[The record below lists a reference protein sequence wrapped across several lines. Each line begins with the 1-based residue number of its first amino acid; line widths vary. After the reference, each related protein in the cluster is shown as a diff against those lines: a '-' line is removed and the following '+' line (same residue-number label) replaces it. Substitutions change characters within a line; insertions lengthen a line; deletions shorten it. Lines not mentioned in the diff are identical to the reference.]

1 MSDGTEFKHVNFYE
15 LIKLIEEDRI
25 VLPDFQRGF
34 VWKDKNKQKALIA
47 SVLTKLPI
55 GTILLLEIEK
65 NTYGCKKIG
74 FKNRKPD
81 IPDDQNK
88 VLALLDGQQR
98 VTVLTS
104 FFSNELYVIGDSSEF
119 VSPSLKRRYFLR
131 CPKIKDLLDKK
142 DLFGARKLIAPEEIQ
157 KSQNQYPDY
166 STDEIISYIACI
178 DNIKYKEII
187 YEDISNV
194 NIDNLIEFCTSSSE
208 TNDGY
213 LIPLYYLYG
222 AANKSNMNH
231 RKRLE
236 KIIERIAEKYKNE
249 IIDLL
254 KTQGEIR
261 DFIITECFEE
271 TEDGKAIA
279 EDIKSALVTELQNED
294 SDIYIK
300 LTELL
305 QNRSTQW
312 ARDISEF
319 LESCVLKLELYKI
332 EVNQANILRAIDIY
346 QNLNLGGKALDIF
359 DLILARAAIQSDN
372 ENLLDVVKGCLIEN
386 HIQDYK
392 AFVKDCAPKIQTE
405 YNSYLDNQTEYSAA
419 MQLGAWNQIENELAV
434 SFCKALMSVTG
445 TLYHFWN
452 DESEQVIFADDRV
465 KAFTSKVTK
474 SEYLLKIE
482 PEKIDP
488 LIRLACK
495 GLDRACIFLQLR
507 CGIRSVTEIQYKLV
521 FVILAVI
528 FSKDDWFHN
537 KKVCDYLEAWY
548 WGSIFSG
555 SFKIEQ
561 NAAFQDNLKNILQL
575 LNEVEKEPVAKPEY
589 IINICNK
596 TFCDDKFANEE
607 ILLVDNQFVEPEEIL
622 KKSICHFYLAKT
634 YSDILKNN
642 ANDKYKQKQNSVFSE
657 CKNGE
662 TLQYHHIMPIG
673 ELGTIYK
680 DIDKK
685 LNESGR
691 KDRSNKYNSPLNFM
705 LISSLANRLILN
717 SPLSYYIKFCDNSPL
732 TEMGIQQGITDS
744 NIKDT
749 NKEIDKMLHKRY
761 QKLCSDLRS
770 LYAEKLG
777 VSETELEDF
786 FEKSRSKRTDLD

>member
-1 MSDGTEFKHVNFYE
+1 MSDGTEFKQVNFYE

-47 SVLTKLPI
+47 SLLTKLPI
-55 GTILLLEIEK
+55 GTIMLLYIEK
-65 NTYGCKKIG
+65 NTNGCKKIG

-575 LNEVEKEPVAKPEY
+575 LNVVEKEPVAKPEY

-717 SPLSYYIKFCDNSPL
+717 SPLSYYIKFCDNTPL

-786 FEKSRSKRTDLD
+786 FDKSRSKRTDLD

>member
-1 MSDGTEFKHVNFYE
+1 MSDGTEFKQVNIYE

>member
-1 MSDGTEFKHVNFYE
+1 MSDGTEFKQVNFYE

-528 FSKDDWFHN
+528 FSKDDWFYN

-575 LNEVEKEPVAKPEY
+575 LNEVEKESVAKPEY

-657 CKNGE
+657 CKME
-662 TLQYHHIMPIG
+662 
-673 ELGTIYK
+673 
-680 DIDKK
+680 
-685 LNESGR
+685 
-691 KDRSNKYNSPLNFM
+691 
-705 LISSLANRLILN
+705 
-717 SPLSYYIKFCDNSPL
+717 
-732 TEMGIQQGITDS
+732 
-744 NIKDT
+744 
-749 NKEIDKMLHKRY
+749 
-761 QKLCSDLRS
+761 KLCNIITLCQ
-770 LYAEKLG
+770 
-777 VSETELEDF
+777 SEN
-786 FEKSRSKRTDLD
+786 

>member
-1 MSDGTEFKHVNFYE
+1 MSDGTEFKQVNFYE

-434 SFCKALMSVTG
+434 SFCKALRSVTG

-575 LNEVEKEPVAKPEY
+575 LNEVEKESVAKPEY

-717 SPLSYYIKFCDNSPL
+717 SPLSYYIKFCDNTPL

>member
-1 MSDGTEFKHVNFYE
+1 MENQRLDFGEIVRK
-15 LIKLIEEDRI
+15 IAEDKML
-25 VLPDFQRGF
+25 LPDFQRGF

-575 LNEVEKEPVAKPEY
+575 LNEVEKEPIAKPEY

>member
-1 MSDGTEFKHVNFYE
+1 MSDGTEFKQVNFYE

-208 TNDGY
+208 TNEGY

-254 KTQGEIR
+254 KIQGGIR

-271 TEDGKAIA
+271 TEDGKEIA
-279 EDIKSALVTELQNED
+279 EDIKSAPVTELQNEN

-386 HIQDYK
+386 HIEDYK

-419 MQLGAWNQIENELAV
+419 MQLGAWNQMENELAV

-452 DESEQVIFADDRV
+452 NESKQVLFAEDRV

-521 FVILAVI
+521 FAILAVI
-528 FSKDDWFHN
+528 FSRDDWFHN

-575 LNEVEKEPVAKPEY
+575 LNKVEKEPAAKPEY

-657 CKNGE
+657 CTNGE

-732 TEMGIQQGITDS
+732 TEMGIEGITDS

-761 QKLCSDLRS
+761 RKLCADLKS
-770 LYAEKLG
+770 MYAEKLG
-777 VSETELEDF
+777 VSETELADF
-786 FEKSRSKRTDLD
+786 FEKSKSKRTDLD

>member
-1 MSDGTEFKHVNFYE
+1 MSDGTEFKQVNFYE

-119 VSPSLKRRYFLR
+119 VSSSLKRRYFLR

-575 LNEVEKEPVAKPEY
+575 LNEVEKESVAKPEY

-717 SPLSYYIKFCDNSPL
+717 SPLSYYIKFCDNTPL

>member
-1 MSDGTEFKHVNFYE
+1 MSDGTEFKQVNFYE

-642 ANDKYKQKQNSVFSE
+642 ANDKYKQKQNSVFQS
-657 CKNGE
+657 
-662 TLQYHHIMPIG
+662 
-673 ELGTIYK
+673 
-680 DIDKK
+680 
-685 LNESGR
+685 
-691 KDRSNKYNSPLNFM
+691 
-705 LISSLANRLILN
+705 A
-717 SPLSYYIKFCDNSPL
+717 
-732 TEMGIQQGITDS
+732 
-744 NIKDT
+744 
-749 NKEIDKMLHKRY
+749 KME
-761 QKLCSDLRS
+761 KLCNIITLCQ
-770 LYAEKLG
+770 
-777 VSETELEDF
+777 SEN
-786 FEKSRSKRTDLD
+786 

>member
-1 MSDGTEFKHVNFYE
+1 MSDGTEFKQVNFYE

-575 LNEVEKEPVAKPEY
+575 LNEVEKESVAKPEY

-662 TLQYHHIMPIG
+662 TLQYHHIIPIG

-717 SPLSYYIKFCDNSPL
+717 SPLSYYIKFCDNTPL

>member
-1 MSDGTEFKHVNFYE
+1 MSDGTEFKQVNFYE

-346 QNLNLGGKALDIF
+346 QNFNLGGKALDIF

-657 CKNGE
+657 CKNGV

>member
-1 MSDGTEFKHVNFYE
+1 MSDGTEFKQVNFYE

-575 LNEVEKEPVAKPEY
+575 LNEVEKESVAKPEY

>member
-1 MSDGTEFKHVNFYE
+1 MSDGTEFKQVNFYE

-528 FSKDDWFHN
+528 FSKDDWFYN

-575 LNEVEKEPVAKPEY
+575 LNEVEKESVAKPEY

-717 SPLSYYIKFCDNSPL
+717 SPLSYYIKFCDNTPL

>member
-1 MSDGTEFKHVNFYE
+1 MSDGTEFKQVNFYE

-305 QNRSTQW
+305 QNRSTKW

-575 LNEVEKEPVAKPEY
+575 LNEVEKESVAKPEY

-717 SPLSYYIKFCDNSPL
+717 SPLSYYIKFCDNTPL

>member
-1 MSDGTEFKHVNFYE
+1 MSDGTEFKQVNFYE

-166 STDEIISYIACI
+166 STDEIISYIACV

-279 EDIKSALVTELQNED
+279 EDIKSAPVTELQNED

-452 DESEQVIFADDRV
+452 DESEQVIFADNRV

-777 VSETELEDF
+777 VSEAELEDF

>member
-1 MSDGTEFKHVNFYE
+1 MSDGTEFKQVNFYE

-47 SVLTKLPI
+47 SDLTKLPI

-434 SFCKALMSVTG
+434 SFCKALMSVTV

-575 LNEVEKEPVAKPEY
+575 LNEVEKESVAKPEY

-717 SPLSYYIKFCDNSPL
+717 SPLSYYIKFCDNTPL

>member
-1 MSDGTEFKHVNFYE
+1 MSDGTEFKQVNFYE

-34 VWKDKNKQKALIA
+34 VWKDKNKQKALMA

-236 KIIERIAEKYKNE
+236 KIIERIAEKYKTE

-575 LNEVEKEPVAKPEY
+575 LNEVEKESVAKPEY

-717 SPLSYYIKFCDNSPL
+717 SPLSYYIKFCDNTPL

>member
-1 MSDGTEFKHVNFYE
+1 MSDGTEFKQVNFYE

-445 TLYHFWN
+445 TMYHFWN

>member
-1 MSDGTEFKHVNFYE
+1 MSDGTEFKQVNFYE

-717 SPLSYYIKFCDNSPL
+717 SPLSYYIKFCDNTPL

>member
-1 MSDGTEFKHVNFYE
+1 MSDGTEFKQVNFYE

-488 LIRLACK
+488 LIRLVCK

-575 LNEVEKEPVAKPEY
+575 LNEVEKESVAKPEY

-717 SPLSYYIKFCDNSPL
+717 SPLSYYIKFCDNTPL

>member
-1 MSDGTEFKHVNFYE
+1 MSDGTEFKQVNFYE

-119 VSPSLKRRYFLR
+119 VSPSLKRRYFLS

>member
-1 MSDGTEFKHVNFYE
+1 MSDGTEFKQVNFYE

-142 DLFGARKLIAPEEIQ
+142 DLFGARKLIAPEEVQ

-575 LNEVEKEPVAKPEY
+575 LNEVEKESVAKPEY

-717 SPLSYYIKFCDNSPL
+717 SPLSYYIKFCDNTPL

>member
-1 MSDGTEFKHVNFYE
+1 MSDGTEFKQVNFFE

-575 LNEVEKEPVAKPEY
+575 LNEVEKESVAKPEY

-717 SPLSYYIKFCDNSPL
+717 SPLSYYIKFCDNTPL

>member
-1 MSDGTEFKHVNFYE
+1 MSDGTEFKQVNFYE

-575 LNEVEKEPVAKPEY
+575 LNEVEKEPAAKPEY

>member
-1 MSDGTEFKHVNFYE
+1 MSDGTEFKQVNFYE
-15 LIKLIEEDRI
+15 LIKLIEEERI

>member
-1 MSDGTEFKHVNFYE
+1 MSDGTEFKQVNFYE

-236 KIIERIAEKYKNE
+236 KIIERIDEKYKNE

-575 LNEVEKEPVAKPEY
+575 LNEVEKESVAKPEY

-717 SPLSYYIKFCDNSPL
+717 SPLSYYIKFCDNTPL

>member
-1 MSDGTEFKHVNFYE
+1 MSDGTEFKQVNFYE

-194 NIDNLIEFCTSSSE
+194 NIDNLIEYCTSSSE

-575 LNEVEKEPVAKPEY
+575 LNEVEKESVAKPEY

-717 SPLSYYIKFCDNSPL
+717 SPLSYYIKFCDNTPL

>member
-1 MSDGTEFKHVNFYE
+1 MSDGTEFKQVNFYE

-166 STDEIISYIACI
+166 STDEIISYIACV

-279 EDIKSALVTELQNED
+279 EDIKSAPVTELQNED

-555 SFKIEQ
+555 GFKIEQ

>member
-1 MSDGTEFKHVNFYE
+1 MSDGTEFKQVNFYE

-495 GLDRACIFLQLR
+495 GLNRACIFLQLR

>member
-1 MSDGTEFKHVNFYE
+1 MSDGTEFKQVNFYE

-131 CPKIKDLLDKK
+131 CPKIEDLLDKK

-691 KDRSNKYNSPLNFM
+691 KDKSNKYNSPLNFM

>member
-1 MSDGTEFKHVNFYE
+1 MSDGTEFKQVNFYE

-346 QNLNLGGKALDIF
+346 QNINLGGKALDIF

>member
-1 MSDGTEFKHVNFYE
+1 MSDGTEFKQVNFYE

-575 LNEVEKEPVAKPEY
+575 LNEVEKESVAKPEY

-717 SPLSYYIKFCDNSPL
+717 SPLSYYIKFCDNTPL

>member
-1 MSDGTEFKHVNFYE
+1 MSDGTEFKQVNFYE

-319 LESCVLKLELYKI
+319 LESCGLKLELYKI

>member
-1 MSDGTEFKHVNFYE
+1 MSDGTEFKQVNFYE

-575 LNEVEKEPVAKPEY
+575 LNEVEKESVAKPEY

-662 TLQYHHIMPIG
+662 TLQYHHIMPIE

>member
-1 MSDGTEFKHVNFYE
+1 
-15 LIKLIEEDRI
+15 
-25 VLPDFQRGF
+25 
-34 VWKDKNKQKALIA
+34 
-47 SVLTKLPI
+47 
-55 GTILLLEIEK
+55 
-65 NTYGCKKIG
+65 
-74 FKNRKPD
+74 
-81 IPDDQNK
+81 
-88 VLALLDGQQR
+88 
-98 VTVLTS
+98 
-104 FFSNELYVIGDSSEF
+104 
-119 VSPSLKRRYFLR
+119 
-131 CPKIKDLLDKK
+131 
-142 DLFGARKLIAPEEIQ
+142 
-157 KSQNQYPDY
+157 
-166 STDEIISYIACI
+166 
-178 DNIKYKEII
+178 
-187 YEDISNV
+187 
-194 NIDNLIEFCTSSSE
+194 
-208 TNDGY
+208 
-213 LIPLYYLYG
+213 
-222 AANKSNMNH
+222 
-231 RKRLE
+231 
-236 KIIERIAEKYKNE
+236 
-249 IIDLL
+249 
-254 KTQGEIR
+254 
-261 DFIITECFEE
+261 
-271 TEDGKAIA
+271 
-279 EDIKSALVTELQNED
+279 
-294 SDIYIK
+294 
-300 LTELL
+300 
-305 QNRSTQW
+305 
-312 ARDISEF
+312 
-319 LESCVLKLELYKI
+319 
-332 EVNQANILRAIDIY
+332 
-346 QNLNLGGKALDIF
+346 
-359 DLILARAAIQSDN
+359 
-372 ENLLDVVKGCLIEN
+372 
-386 HIQDYK
+386 
-392 AFVKDCAPKIQTE
+392 
-405 YNSYLDNQTEYSAA
+405 

-575 LNEVEKEPVAKPEY
+575 LNEVEKESVAKPEY

>member
-1 MSDGTEFKHVNFYE
+1 MSDGTEFKQVNFYE

-213 LIPLYYLYG
+213 LISLYYLYG

>member
-1 MSDGTEFKHVNFYE
+1 MSDGTEFKQVNFYE

-346 QNLNLGGKALDIF
+346 QNLNLGEKALDIF

-575 LNEVEKEPVAKPEY
+575 LNEVEKESVAKPEY

-717 SPLSYYIKFCDNSPL
+717 SPLSYYIKFCDNTPL